1 MGIAEVSAT
10 DVRMAAPRRS
20 PRRAAH
26 ITRPRD
32 VYAQLRDLIVH
43 GQVAP
48 GTRLVEVELASRLG
62 VSRTPLRAALQRLQQ
77 EGYVLATATAQQ
89 ARLTVSPMTGDD
101 AYELFHLV
109 GVLEAQAA
117 REAATLMAVPRH
129 ALAQKLRATND
140 TLKKTAEGRRPNH
153 DRLFELD
160 ERFHQLYV
168 EAGAGPRLLALH
180 RAVKPQ
186 AERYERL
193 YVSLLMSEIM
203 VSVHEHSKIHR
214 AIRDGTPGAAFDAV
228 LMNWRNAATRLGAV
242 IAQAG
247 ERGSW

>member
-1 MGIAEVSAT
+1 VGVAEVIAPKAC
-10 DVRMAAPRRS
+10 RMA
-20 PRRAAH
+20 
-26 ITRPRD
+26 TKPRD

-48 GTRLVEVELASRLG
+48 GARLVETELALRLG

-77 EGYVLATATAQQ
+77 EGYMLAAATAQQ

-101 AYELFHLV
+101 AHELFLLV
-109 GVLEAQAA
+109 GTLEAQAA
-117 REAATLMAVPRH
+117 RRAATLAVSVRH
-129 ALAQKLRATND
+129 ALAERLKATND
-140 TLKKTAEGRRPNH
+140 DLKRTASGRRPNH

-160 ERFHQLYV
+160 ERFHRLYV

-203 VSVHEHSKIHR
+203 VSVQEHSKIHR
-214 AIRDGTPGAAFDAV
+214 AIRDGARDAAFDAV
-228 LMNWRNAATRLGAV
+228 LVNWRNAASRLGSV

>member
-1 MGIAEVSAT
+1 VGRVGLTEV
-10 DVRMAAPRRS
+10 MAPTARRTAS
-20 PRRAAH
+20 K
-26 ITRPRD
+26 PRD

-48 GTRLVEVELASRLG
+48 GARLVETELALRLG

-77 EGYVLATATAQQ
+77 EGYVIAGATAQQ
-89 ARLTVSPMTGDD
+89 ARHTVSPMTSGD
-101 AYELFHLV
+101 ANELFLLV
-109 GVLEAQAA
+109 GTLEAQAA
-117 REAATLMAVPRH
+117 RQTALLPAVARH
-129 ALAQKLRATND
+129 ALADRLKATND
-140 TLKKTAEGRRPNH
+140 DLKRAASGRRPNH

-160 ERFHQLYV
+160 ERFHRFYV

-203 VSVHEHSKIHR
+203 VSVQEHTRIHR
-214 AIRDGTPGAAFDAV
+214 AIRDGAHDAAFDAV
-228 LMNWRNAATRLGAV
+228 LVNWRNAASRLGSV

>member
-1 MGIAEVSAT
+1 
-10 DVRMAAPRRS
+10 MAPK
-20 PRRAAH
+20 PRRAA
-26 ITRPRD
+26 TRPRD
-32 VYAQLRDLIVH
+32 VYVQLRDLIVH

-48 GTRLVEVELASRLG
+48 GARLVETEIALRLG

-77 EGYVLATATAQQ
+77 EGYVLAAATAQQ
-89 ARLTVSPMTGDD
+89 ARHTVSPMTGDD
-101 AYELFHLV
+101 AQELFLLV
-109 GVLEAQAA
+109 GTLEAQAA
-117 REAATLMAVPRH
+117 RQAA
-129 ALAQKLRATND
+129 ALSAGVRRELAKHLKTTND
-140 TLKKTAEGRRPNH
+140 DLKRAASGHRPNH

-160 ERFHQLYV
+160 EWFHRQYV

-203 VSVHEHSKIHR
+203 VSVQEHAKIQR
-214 AIRDGTPGAAFDAV
+214 AIRDGSGDAAFDAV
-228 LMNWRNAATRLGAV
+228 LVNWRNAASRLGSV

-247 ERGSW
+247 ARGSW

>member
-1 MGIAEVSAT
+1 MIAPKARRTAT
-10 DVRMAAPRRS
+10 K
-20 PRRAAH
+20 
-26 ITRPRD
+26 PRD

-48 GTRLVEVELASRLG
+48 GARLVETELALRLG

-77 EGYVLATATAQQ
+77 EGYVLAGATAQQ
-89 ARLTVSPMTGDD
+89 ARHTVSPMTGDD
-101 AYELFHLV
+101 ARELFLLV
-109 GVLEAQAA
+109 GTLEAQAA
-117 REAATLMAVPRH
+117 RHAASLTAVARR
-129 ALAQKLRATND
+129 ALADRLKATND
-140 TLKKTAEGRRPNH
+140 NLKGAASGQRPNH

-160 ERFHQLYV
+160 ERFHRLYV

-203 VSVHEHSKIHR
+203 VSVQEHSKIHR
-214 AIRDGTPGAAFDAV
+214 AIRDGAHDAAFDAV
-228 LMNWRNAATRLGAV
+228 LVNWRNAASRLGSV

>member
-1 MGIAEVSAT
+1 VGWVGVAEVTMAK
-10 DVRMAAPRRS
+10 VRRTA
-20 PRRAAH
+20 
-26 ITRPRD
+26 IKPRD

-48 GTRLVEVELASRLG
+48 GSRLVETDLARRLG

-77 EGYVLATATAQQ
+77 EGYVLAAAAAQQ
-89 ARLTVSPMTGDD
+89 ARLTVSPMTSDD
-101 AYELFHLV
+101 ADELFLLV
-109 GVLEAQAA
+109 GTLEAQAA
-117 REAATLMAVPRH
+117 RQAAM
-129 ALAQKLRATND
+129 LASGARQLLASRLKATND
-140 TLKKTAEGRRPNH
+140 ELKRTASGRRPHH

-160 ERFHQLYV
+160 ERFHRLYV

-193 YVSLLMSEIM
+193 YVSLLMSEIT
-203 VSVHEHSKIHR
+203 VSVQEHSKIHR
-214 AIRDGTPGAAFDAV
+214 AIRDGGSAAAFDAV
-228 LMNWRNAATRLGAV
+228 LVNWRNAAARLSLV